1 MLDGLLQPSWRIW
14 RTKISSNRDTKILT
28 LGQDEESVELW
39 DEVKNCAVHFLH
51 LNYVFGILTF

>member
-1 MLDGLLQPSWRIW
+1 MLDGLPQPSWRIW
-14 RTKISSNRDTKILT
+14 RTKISSNRDTEILT

-39 DEVKNCAVHFLH
+39 DEVKNCALH